1 MGQSSSSVTTG
12 RRIPNTSNRRM
23 ERHNSIRSLL
33 RRSTKKRSKL
43 SHTFNLPSSNGSGCS
58 TEYQEQMNVNTA
70 TEEQLMTLPDVSRQ
84 LAQEIVRHRKV
95 IGGFKKVDDLALVS
109 GLGAEKL
116 ELLRPEI
123 CVKKQ
128 LSRASSCTQSLD
140 SVRITGESKLCSV
153 NSSSVFQLQCVP
165 GLNQEIAANIV
176 DYRNKKGPF
185 KSLDDLIKV
194 RGMDNIKLL
203 IAKQHL
209 SLELRKYESM
219 QTLMYRSANVNGWT
233 EQTSVSDM
241 TPNGGTSTP
250 KSRLTTTRLP
260 NGFATAP
267 VNDILELLSACSH
280 RPLPG
285 EMFNYERCGVRCC
298 RLASWNL
305 HQLSLDKIFNPGV
318 REVVCLTILE
328 NKLSLVAIQDVIDK
342 GALKEICDELNSPVL
357 RRVREFQCNSRNW
370 EYCIPE
376 QMESEN
382 LGFIYDAGDRGIKIE
397 HITGDHPWNSRPEAS
412 PARRLV
418 VELSALSSKRFTST
432 SEVFLICE
440 RPVVLMNM
448 LCTERLNDEECIA
461 LQRVAE
467 LALNSGVQLALVGEF
482 CSWDNVQSLPT
493 YESLLNEDVK
503 TSVNSK
509 NTSQSSILCPGPIDK
524 SSFNGYSGAIKSGLC
539 HLAIP
544 RDWSWGGP
552 ASPFCPIWAEL
563 NVPD

>member
-12 RRIPNTSNRRM
+12 RRFSSTLNRM
-23 ERHNSIRSLL
+23 ERHNSIRNFL
-33 RRSTKKRSKL
+33 RRSTKKKSRL
-43 SHTFNLPSSNGSGCS
+43 SHTFNLPSSNGSGGS
-58 TEYQEQMNVNTA
+58 TEYPEQMNVNTA
-70 TEEQLMTLPDVSRQ
+70 TEEQLMTLPDVNRQ
-84 LAQEIVRHRKV
+84 LAQEIVRHRKM

-109 GLGAEKL
+109 GLGAERL

-128 LSRASSCTQSLD
+128 LSRASSCTHSLD
-140 SVRITGESKLCSV
+140 SIRLPGESRLCSV
-153 NSSSVFQLQCVP
+153 NSSTVFQLQCVP
-165 GLNQEIAANIV
+165 GLNQELAANIV

-194 RGMDNIKLL
+194 RGVDTNKLL

-219 QTLMYRSANVNGWT
+219 QTLLYRNVNGWT
-233 EQTSVSDM
+233 EPASLSDI
-241 TPNGGTSTP
+241 TPNGGITTP

-267 VNDILELLSACSH
+267 VNDILELLSAYSH
-280 RPLPG
+280 RPMQS
-285 EMFNYERCGVRCC
+285 EAFNYDRYGVRCC

-328 NKLSLVAIQDVIDK
+328 NKLSLIAIQDVIDK
-342 GALKEICDELNSPVL
+342 GALKEICDELNSPVI

-376 QMESEN
+376 QTESDN

-397 HITGDHPWNSRPEAS
+397 QLTGDHPWYSRPEAS
-412 PARRLV
+412 HVRSIVA
-418 VELSALSSKRFTST
+418 ELSALSTGRFAST
-432 SEVFLICE
+432 PQAFLVCE
-440 RPVVLMNM
+440 RPVILFNM
-448 LCTERLNDEECIA
+448 LCTERLGDDDRAA
-461 LQRVAE
+461 LQRAAE
-467 LALNSGVQLALVGEF
+467 LAQSSDLQLALIGEF
-482 CSWDNVQSLPT
+482 CSWDNVQSITT
-493 YESLLNEDVK
+493 YESLLNEDVT
-503 TSVNSK
+503 TSINTK
-509 NTSQSSILCPGPIDK
+509 NISRSSIMCPGPVEK
-524 SSFNGYSGAIKSGLC
+524 TSFNGYSGVIKSGLC

-552 ASPFCPIWAEL
+552 ASPFYPIWAEL